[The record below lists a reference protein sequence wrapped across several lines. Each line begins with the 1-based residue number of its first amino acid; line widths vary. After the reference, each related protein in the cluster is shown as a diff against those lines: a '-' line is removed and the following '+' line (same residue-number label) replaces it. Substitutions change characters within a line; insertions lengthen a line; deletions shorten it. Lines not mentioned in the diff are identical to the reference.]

1 MAPLPAGG
9 QPTPETALGGA
20 RETRLRS
27 RDICRAAGTLT
38 VGIHDEVPGSTG
50 GPPARRTMP
59 AKMAN
64 DLIPFML
71 TGTISSWD
79 VNTRVVYLGR
89 TCLKFAP
96 GVPLEVLPS
105 HQSVTVPGTGGST
118 SMARGW

>member
-1 MAPLPAGG
+1 
-9 QPTPETALGGA
+9 
-20 RETRLRS
+20 
-27 RDICRAAGTLT
+27 
-38 VGIHDEVPGSTG
+38 
-50 GPPARRTMP
+50 MP

-96 GVPLEVLPS
+96 GVPIEVLTS
-105 HQSVTVPGTGGST
+105 HQSVTVAAHRRKHIDGPWGVTEIVSV
-118 SMARGW
+118 